1 MSLEDLSAPVQQS
14 SWTDQVSFSEG
25 VFDIS
30 SIPIRYYLTS
40 VPLALLTRAFRL
52 VEDIPG
58 SEDWGYDA
66 IFQRDIDEDR
76 VKEEL
81 LNDYLLIP
89 DKFKFF
95 NPLTIALLPYEAAER
110 RILDSYRGDT
120 AMEQDGRLTVE
131 KIDGIE
137 IVRAPAAPVGNIRW
151 DTNRIVATAI
161 DGQHRLSA

>member
-1 MSLEDLSAPVQQS
+1 MSFEDLPAPVQQS
-14 SWTDQVSFSEG
+14 AWTDQLSFSEG

-40 VPLALLTRAFRL
+40 VPLALSTRTFRL

-81 LNDYLLIP
+81 LNDYLLVR
-89 DKFKFF
+89 DKFSSST
-95 NPLTIALLPYEAAER
+95 PSRSLYCRTRRRSDASSTVIAATP
-110 RILDSYRGDT
+110 
-120 AMEQDGRLTVE
+120 
-131 KIDGIE
+131 
-137 IVRAPAAPVGNIRW
+137 RW
-151 DTNRIVATAI
+151 SKMVA
-161 DGQHRLSA
+161 

>member
-1 MSLEDLSAPVQQS
+1 MPLEDLPAPAQQS
-14 SWTDQVSFSEG
+14 SWTDQFSFSEG

-30 SIPIRYYLTS
+30 SIPIRYFLTS
-40 VPLALLTRAFRL
+40 VPLAVLTRAFRL

-89 DKFKFF
+89 EKFKFF

-110 RILDSYRGDT
+110 RNPRQLPWGYRGRAARNPDAREDQWHRNHSGT
-120 AMEQDGRLTVE
+120 SCPGRQYPL
-131 KIDGIE
+131 
-137 IVRAPAAPVGNIRW
+137 
-151 DTNRIVATAI
+151 
-161 DGQHRLSA
+161 GQQSHRCHGY